1 MKLLLDRISLGFN
14 GVTSAYAGIFAY
26 FAPQSFHA
34 NFPGFGLRWL
44 PQLGPYNEHLLKDVG
59 GFYLAIT
66 VLTFAALAN
75 ARKPAVVPMTGAAL
89 LVFNFLHFVYH
100 LTMLHMYEPR
110 DQWLN
115 AVLLALLVV
124 LSIILVIPSRPV
136 RPRDQL
142 RTAD

>member
-1 MKLLLDRISLGFN
+1 MKLLLDRISLVFN
-14 GVTSAYAGIFAY
+14 GVTSAYVGIFAY

-75 ARKPAVVPMTGAAL
+75 ARKPAVVPMAG
-89 LVFNFLHFVYH
+89 V
-100 LTMLHMYEPR
+100 
-110 DQWLN
+110 
-115 AVLLALLVV
+115 ALLVV

>member
-1 MKLLLDRISLGFN
+1 MKLLLDRISLVFN
-14 GVTSAYAGIFAY
+14 GVTSAYVGIFAY

-66 VLTFAALAN
+66 VLSFAALAN
-75 ARKPAVVPMTGAAL
+75 ARKPVVVPMAGAAL
-89 LVFNFLHFVYH
+89 LVFNVLHFAYH
-100 LTMLHMYEPR
+100 MTMLHMYEPR

-115 AVLLALLVV
+115 AVVLALLVV

-142 RTAD
+142 RTAE